1 MVSLSK
7 RGNTVQVSVSHVVQD
22 DRASSCF
29 DHVGGNTPSVA
40 VVRGCRGIRSSTLK
54 TEKLKNKKGGDFF

>member
-1 MVSLSK
+1 M
-7 RGNTVQVSVSHVVQD
+7 SHVVQD

-54 TEKLKNKKGGDFF
+54 TETELKLLGGVGLAFFFKKICKKK